1 MLSVYILRLAN
12 AKFYVGRSINIQRRM
27 RDIFV
32 GGYRMPYWT
41 RKHKPNGILYVFPN
55 CDQFDEDKITKM
67 MMSRF
72 GIDNVRG
79 GSYSKVN
86 LSPEDKK
93 LIIKEIRGAFN
104 LCFKC
109 GSRDHWST
117 RCNITSNNIPN
128 IIR

>member
-12 AKFYVGRSINIQRRM
+12 AKFYVGRSINVGRRM
-27 RDIFV
+27 RDIFINKKQI
-32 GGYRMPYWT
+32 PYWA
-41 RKHKPNGILYVFPN
+41 RKHKPMGVLYIFPN
-55 CDQFDEDKITKM
+55 CDPFDEDKITKM

-79 GSYSKVN
+79 GSYSQIS

-93 LIIKEIRGAFN
+93 LITREIRGAFN

-109 GSRDHWST
+109 GSRKHWST
-117 RCNITSNNIPN
+117 KCNDKVPD
-128 IIR
+128 IIW